1 MRHRLALLAAF
12 VGGIVLVGGAGAAT
26 GGQVTDGADADAVQV
41 APVTRL
47 PFPERGYV
55 VAVRKSRALHASSVV
70 VRENGIRA
78 TDVRVDPLA
87 GSGLRYGVVLA
98 LDASESMTG
107 GPAAAAL
114 AAGRAFL
121 AHRSDNELIGI
132 VTFNGGISVLTD
144 LTRDGTALR
153 RTLETQPPLA
163 YGTRIHDAITRSLAL
178 LRDARLSSG
187 SIVLLSD
194 GADIGSVSTLDQ
206 AVAAA
211 KEQQV
216 RIFTVGL
223 RSGAY
228 DPAPLQSI
236 ARRTGGSYA
245 EARSAAELAAIYE
258 ELGTQLG
265 SEYLVRYRSA
275 ARPMS
280 QVEVQIDV
288 ADAGQA
294 VAAYVAPT
302 PSLLAPY
309 HRSPIA
315 AFLLSRGSPLVLA
328 LFFGLL
334 VCGLLL
340 LLIRRPRTTVV
351 DRVESFASASRGI
364 QAEHAAP
371 VSLRAPRSRY
381 ATGWWSELER
391 DLELARMT
399 LTARQVVGMALL
411 GTFAIFV
418 IALLLSAPLLG
429 LFGLTTPLI
438 ARSIIRRKVKSIR
451 EEFADQFPGSLQVL
465 ASALRSGHSF
475 NGALGV
481 VVDHAR
487 EPAKAELA
495 RVLQDDRLGVLPE
508 DAIRKLGRRMENR
521 DIEQVALLA
530 ELQRTAGGNSAEILD
545 TVVGT
550 IRERAEIRRL
560 VRTLTAQGRMARWIL
575 TAMPIFLAG
584 FLWLVHADAMANFFS
599 SSGGQIALVLA
610 AAMVTAG
617 SFVIQKIVDIDV

>member
-1 MRHRLALLAAF
+1 MRRRLALLAAL
-12 VGGIVLVGGAGAAT
+12 VGGITLVGAAGAAT
-26 GGQVTDGADADAVQV
+26 PAPATGSDAVRV

-55 VAVRKSRALHASSVV
+55 VSVPESRALDGRSVV
-70 VRENGIRA
+70 VRENGVRV
-78 TDVRVDPLA
+78 TGVRVDPLA

-98 LDASESMTG
+98 LDSSESMTG

-114 AAGRAFL
+114 AAGRTFL
-121 AHRSDNELIGI
+121 AHRSATEEIGI
-132 VTFNGGISVLTD
+132 VAFNGEISVLSD
-144 LTRDGTALR
+144 LTKNGVALR
-153 RTLETQPPLA
+153 RTLETQPQLA
-163 YGTRIHDAITRSLAL
+163 YGTRIHDAITRSLGL
-178 LRDARLSSG
+178 LRDAKLSSG

-194 GADIGSVSTLDQ
+194 GADIGSLQTLEQ

-211 KEQQV
+211 KKQQV
-216 RIFTVGL
+216 RVFTVGL
-223 RSGAY
+223 RSGAF
-228 DPAPLQSI
+228 DAAPLRSL
-236 ARRTGGSYA
+236 AERTGGSYA

-258 ELGTQLG
+258 ELGTQLAG
-265 SEYLVRYRSA
+265 EYLVRYRSA

-280 QVEVQIDV
+280 QVDVRIEV
-288 ADAGQA
+288 ARAGEA
-294 VAAYVAPT
+294 TTAYVAPT

-309 HRSPIA
+309 HRSPVSK
-315 AFLLSRGSPLVLA
+315 FLLSGGSPLVLA

-340 LLIRRPRTTVV
+340 LVTRRPKTTVV
-351 DRVESFASASRGI
+351 DRVESFSSPSRGA
-364 QAEHAAP
+364 QDADNAAY
-371 VSLRAPRSRY
+371 VALRAATRNRY
-381 ATGWWSELER
+381 ATGWWADLER

-399 LTARQVVGMALL
+399 VTARQVVAMALA

-438 ARSIIRRKVKSIR
+438 ARSYVRRKVKAVR
-451 EEFADQFPGSLQVL
+451 QEFADQFPGSLQVL

-487 EPAKAELA
+487 EPARAELA

-508 DAIRKLGRRMENR
+508 DAMRKLARRMANR

-530 ELQRTAGGNSAEILD
+530 ELQRTSGGNSAEILD

-560 VRTLTAQGRMARWIL
+560 VLTLTAQGRMARWIL
-575 TAMPIFLAG
+575 TALPVALTG
-584 FLWLVHADAMANFFS
+584 FLWLVHPDVMANFFTS
-599 SSGGQIALVLA
+599 SNGQIALLVA
-610 AAMVTAG
+610 ALMVAAG
-617 SFVIQKIVDIDV
+617 SVLIQRIVDIDV

>member
-1 MRHRLALLAAF
+1 MMRRRVLLAA
-12 VGGIVLVGGAGAAT
+12 LVTVATLAGGASGAPPVAASESSI
-26 GGQVTDGADADAVQV
+26 QVTPIG
-41 APVTRL
+41 RL
-47 PFPERGYV
+47 PFPERGFV
-55 VAVRKSRALHASSVV
+55 VSVPGSRRLDSANVV
-70 VRENGIRA
+70 VKENGLRVSG
-78 TDVRVDPLA
+78 TRVDPLA
-87 GSGLRYGVVLA
+87 RSGLRYGVVLA
-98 LDASESMTG
+98 IDASESMAG
-107 GPAAAAL
+107 RPAAAAL
-114 AAGRAFL
+114 EAGRTFL
-121 AHRSDNELIGI
+121 THRTSDEEIG
-132 VTFNGGISVLTD
+132 VVAFNGDIAVLSGMTQ
-144 LTRDGTALR
+144 DGRSLH
-153 RTLETQPPLA
+153 RTLEAQPRLA
-163 YGTRIHDAITRSLAL
+163 YGTRIYDGLVRSLAL
-178 LRDARLSSG
+178 LRDAKLASG
-187 SIVLLSD
+187 SIVVLSD
-194 GADIGSVSTLDQ
+194 GADIGSLHSASD

-211 KEQQV
+211 RKQKV

-228 DPAPLQSI
+228 DPAPLRSI
-236 ARRTGGSYA
+236 ARRTGGAYA
-245 EARSAAELAAIYE
+245 EARSADELARIYE
-258 ELGTQLG
+258 SLGAQLAG
-265 SEYLVRYRSA
+265 EHLVRYRSA

-280 QVEVQIDV
+280 QVEVQIEV

-294 VAAYVAPT
+294 ATTYVAPT

-309 HRSPIA
+309 HRSPLA
-315 AFLLSRGSPLVLA
+315 AFLLSGGSPLVLA

-340 LLIRRPRTTVV
+340 LLIRRPRTTMV
-351 DRVESFASASRGI
+351 DRVESFAGASRGH
-364 QAEHAAP
+364 QAEHAAS
-371 VSLRAPRSRY
+371 VSLRAPPSRY

-399 LTARQVVGMALL
+399 VTARQVVGMALL

-438 ARSIIRRKVKSIR
+438 ARSIIRRKVKAIR
-451 EEFADQFPGSLQVL
+451 DEFADQFPGSLQVL

-487 EPAKAELA
+487 EPARAELA

-508 DAIRKLGRRMENR
+508 DAIRKLGRRMDNR

-575 TAMPIFLAG
+575 TAMPIFLAA